1 MAEERP
7 LSVVRRF
14 PADDDAPRSAREAAA
29 ELLSRLRAGKAGKAR
44 AEDLALVVS
53 ELVSNAV
60 VHGPG
65 KELELRLTWTPP
77 TIRVE
82 VTDAGETEFDWPE
95 LHDALGHWGLQLVK
109 TFSERVGIMRQPS
122 TCVWCE
128 LDLDRPPA
136 R

>member
-1 MAEERP
+1 MSEERP
-7 LSVVRRF
+7 LSVVRQF
-14 PADDDAPRSAREAAA
+14 PADDDAPGNARDAAA
-29 ELLSRLRAGKAGKAR
+29 ELLSRLRVGKAGQAR
-44 AEDLALVVS
+44 AGDLALVVS

-65 KELELRLTWTPP
+65 EELELRLTWRPS

-82 VTDAGETEFDWPE
+82 VTDAGRTDFDWPE
-95 LHDALGHWGLQLVK
+95 LHGGSGHWGLGLVK
-109 TFSERVGIMRQPS
+109 TFSERVGITRQPS

-136 R
+136 Q